1 MKDQKLS
8 ILFEANVTNKNKQ
21 FQDLP
26 DELILNVLN
35 FLQLPDLIRCGLVS
49 KRIRS
54 VSFIESL
61 WEKIDIVNSGNSRK
75 KVPTKLLKRIINRGC
90 KSLSLKGCKVKGNL
104 KYSDFN
110 LDLNYWN
117 YRLFEFPSTHD
128 RILSRYMNSKLKSPD
143 QILQSMCLSI

>member
-49 KRIRS
+49 KRIRT

-61 WEKIDIVNSGNSRK
+61 WQK
-75 KVPTKLLKRIINRGC
+75 
-90 KSLSLKGCKVKGNL
+90 
-104 KYSDFN
+104 
-110 LDLNYWN
+110 
-117 YRLFEFPSTHD
+117 
-128 RILSRYMNSKLKSPD
+128 
-143 QILQSMCLSI
+143 